1 MINRVQLLM
10 DNNKIILHDEHTI
23 KELENFVKKRSKSGT
38 IKMEAKGK
46 GHDDLVMS
54 LAIYAA
60 SLDQRGMTGERRI
73 GFHIL

>member
-1 MINRVQLLM
+1 MINRIQLLL
-10 DNNKIILHDEHTI
+10 DNNRIILHDKETI
-23 KELENFVKKRSKSGT
+23 DELSNFVKKRSKSGT
-38 IKMEAKGK
+38 VKMQARGK

-60 SLDQRGMTGERRI
+60 SLDQRGMTGERKF